1 MELSFKRE
9 KICSVEVNLDVPSIE
24 VHSHNLPSYI
34 PGYNGFFMTV
44 EYCDGLVVY
53 ATENGIGICN
63 PLLRQIRWIKS
74 KVNYRYNGVGYDNS
88 RPENHYKIFES
99 CPYSDT
105 TVKASITEFVSDA
118 WISKPYEFAYDWDFM
133 SSYSVSLNGALYWVA
148 FHMASD
154 DQFIQSFDF
163 STEKFEPY
171 CLLPNKKCD
180 PSNARSLAVFRGDRF
195 SYLEQNYETRNIE
208 IWVTKKEIKIE
219 NGKAVEWMNLM
230 KVSVPKWSSLR
241 EKACIYIAKGD
252 KFHEIII
259 NDLVE
264 YPTRHHRTYVP
275 SLVPVPTF
283 TMSNRSKTQQ
293 VESRFTP
300 PRGIQASDGG
310 NEWDDGIFHNVKKIN
325 VGVNDFDTVFVKFHY
340 SKYNRIEA
348 GAGHGN
354 ATTHNP
360 DDEIMIAGGDY
371 IEAVEGTYTE
381 SHITSITFRMRKGD
395 MMPQYGRLN
404 GTPFSLRGE
413 RGSKA
418 IGFYGRSS
426 GVHLTALGVHFSPPP
441 LYYSFPNHSPV
452 FNY

>member
-1 MELSFKRE
+1 MEHSFKRE
-9 KICSVEVNLDVPSIE
+9 KICSVDVNLDVPSIE
-24 VHSHNLPSYI
+24 VHNLPLYI
-34 PGYNGFFMTV
+34 PGYTDGMFMTV
-44 EYCDGLVVY
+44 EYCDGLLVY
-53 ATENGIGICN
+53 ATMNGIGICN
-63 PLLRQIRWIKS
+63 PWLRHIRWIKS
-74 KVNYRYNGVGYDNS
+74 KVNYRYNGVGYDNC

-105 TVKASITEFVSDA
+105 TVKASITEFGSDA

-148 FHMASD
+148 FHMASH

-163 STEKFEPY
+163 SMERFEPY

-180 PSNARSLAVFRGDRF
+180 PSNARSLAIFKGDRF
-195 SYLEQNYETRNIE
+195 SYLEQNHNTRNIE
-208 IWVTKKEIKIE
+208 IWVTKKKIKIE
-219 NGKAVEWMNLM
+219 NGKAVEWMNFM
-230 KVSVPKWSSLR
+230 NVSVPIWSSLKG
-241 EKACIYIAKGD
+241 KACIYIAKGD
-252 KFHEIII
+252 KFHEIKI
-259 NDLVE
+259 NALVE
-264 YPTRHHRTYVP
+264 DHTRHYRTYVP

-283 TMSNRSKTQQ
+283 TMSSTQQ

-325 VGVNDFDTVFVKFHY
+325 VGLNDFETVFVKFHY
-340 SKYNRIEA
+340 SKYNMTEA

-354 ATTHNP
+354 TTTHIP
-360 DDEIMIAGGDY
+360 EDEIMIAGGDY

-381 SHITSITFRMRKGD
+381 SHITSITFRMYKGG

-404 GTPFSLRGE
+404 GMPFSLRGE
-413 RGSKA
+413 RGEKV

-426 GVHLTALGVHFSPPP
+426 DVHLTALGVHFSAPP
-441 LYYSFPNHSPV
+441 LAFSFRNKSPI
-452 FNY
+452 FKY